1 MKKAIILLLCMFILT
16 ACTPA
21 PEEQTS
27 GVPETTTGQEQ
38 ETPGAKDADTNM
50 KSTYGRIVYKDGY
63 TYFVSPGKGSDGS
76 ASGSVDSEDIYR
88 LKDGETTPEFIL
100 SVPCAIVE
108 GVEQTSVFG
117 LLPYGDCVYF
127 LRGTME
133 KQAAVLCRSQI
144 GSGTWEELDLA
155 VTPRVAFI
163 MNSYN
168 EIDGKLYTLCEH
180 IENGHYSYN
189 IQKTDLK
196 TKEVTLFSQD
206 LETDLNGNPL
216 IIRVDDDGYV
226 YFAMLDDKDEAFGI
240 FRAPVGGGKSTD
252 VIPTEREPEVL
263 FVSQGYVFA
272 AFEDTEDTLEV
283 YGVENGERKGN
294 IDLPHNAVIN
304 VCGDTVY
311 YYAGGL
317 LCSVKID
324 GSDRKTLAIGNEDQK
339 FMMLAVCGDRFFFA
353 DDDLLVY
360 QMDKNGKIL
369 PAVPV
374 VGKPQLSEEKSTED
388 GILYREY
395 DNAVC
400 VIGYSG
406 SDPALQIPASI
417 NGKPVRIVELM
428 GSKLVNLSSIRI
440 PEGVVSA
447 VVYSCR
453 NVTEV
458 YLPSTLKHMVY
469 RGFPYSFECAE
480 GCVFNYNGTKADW
493 QELYDYC
500 REYHNCAV
508 DTYGTKDPT
517 VKCSDGTWK
526 LPE

>member
-1 MKKAIILLLCMFILT
+1 MKKAIILLLCLFLLT

-27 GVPETTTGQEQ
+27 DVPQNTTSPEQ
-38 ETPGAKDADTNM
+38 ETPGAKDADTNIW
-50 KSTYGRIVYKDGY
+50 STYGRIVYKDGY
-63 TYFVSPGKGSDGS
+63 TYFVSPGKGCDGS
-76 ASGSVDSEDIYR
+76 VSGSVDSEDIYR

-100 SVPCAIVE
+100 AVPCTIVE

-117 LLPYGDCVYF
+117 LVPYGDCVYF
-127 LRGTME
+127 LRSTME
-133 KQAAVLCRSQI
+133 KQSAVLCRSQI

-168 EIDGKLYTLCEH
+168 EIDGMLYTMCEH
-180 IENGHYSYN
+180 IENGHYSYS

-226 YFAMLDDKDEAFGI
+226 YYAMLDEKDEAFGI
-240 FRAPVGGGKSTD
+240 FRAPFGGGKSAE
-252 VIPTEREPEVL
+252 VIPTEREPEAL
-263 FVSQGYVFA
+263 FVSQGYVLA
-272 AFEDTEDTLEV
+272 AFEGTEDTLEV
-283 YGVENGERKGN
+283 YGVENGEKIGD
-294 IDLPHNAVIN
+294 IDLPKDAAIN

-311 YYAGGL
+311 YYAGGS
-317 LCSVKID
+317 LCSVKTD

-417 NGKPVRIVELM
+417 NGKPVKIVELM
-428 GSKLVNLSSIRI
+428 GSKLVNLSSIKI

-453 NVTEV
+453 DVTEV

-508 DTYGTKDPT
+508 DTYGTKDPA